1 MTREQLEGL
10 KDLFRAMTDPTRY
23 LGDVDAGAAFAEAMP
38 DLLAAAERALVLEDV
53 LATAEA
59 YVAWAH
65 GDGESGHGTALHVA
79 MVAAID
85 RAKEKP

>member
-1 MTREQLEGL
+1 MTRLQLETL
-10 KDLFRAMTDPTRY
+10 RDLHEKGRTW
-23 LGDVDAGAAFAEAMP
+23 VNEEKEA
-38 DLLAAAERALVLEDV
+38 LLAAAERALVLEDV

>member
-1 MTREQLEGL
+1 MTREQIKLWR
-10 KDLFRAMTDPTRY
+10 K
-23 LGDVDAGAAFAEAMP
+23 AFAKEGILAG
-38 DLLAAAERALVLEDV
+38 DLLAAAERALALEDV

-65 GDGESGHGTALHVA
+65 GDGESDHGTALHVA

-85 RAKEKP
+85 RAKEKS